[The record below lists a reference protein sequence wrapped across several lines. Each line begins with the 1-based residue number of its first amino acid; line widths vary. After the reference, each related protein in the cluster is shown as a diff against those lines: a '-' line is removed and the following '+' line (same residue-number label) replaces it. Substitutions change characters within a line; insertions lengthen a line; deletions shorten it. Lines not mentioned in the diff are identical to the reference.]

1 MRNDQVG
8 FDGVEEVIYVKLL
21 ERILERIDANIV
33 ILSPTAILVVTTV
46 FALLTVFVFALLV
59 TPIVFA
65 LLIAFDA
72 VHIAS
77 TDAVPFFKSTQ
88 HHQIANVDG
97 PKGLEGVGDGER
109 GHRHD

>member
-1 MRNDQVG
+1 MRNDPVG

-59 TPIVFA
+59 TPIVLA
-65 LLIAFDA
+65 LLIAFDV

-77 TDAVPFFKSTQ
+77 TDAV
-88 HHQIANVDG
+88 
-97 PKGLEGVGDGER
+97 L
-109 GHRHD
+109 